1 MSTRTILG
9 ILVALLLLISGYLF
23 YQNSQLKS
31 QSSTQ
36 LTEINEMRSTQ
47 AELDADYQAALES
60 IESMRSDNTEL
71 NALIDNQKEELTAQK
86 KKIDG
91 LIWTRRE
98 LDKAREE
105 ITQFESL
112 TAGYLV
118 QINDLKAKT
127 ELLQSENATL
137 VSTNTTLNENL
148 SMEKDANSKLQE
160 ARAVLVS
167 EKEGL
172 MEENSNLAGIVDVG
186 SVIKVNWM
194 SFDGGN
200 INDDGSFK
208 VRKRAKKMETLR
220 TCFRTET
227 NVIVPAG
234 DETFYLRIVN
244 PNGETL
250 SANDKGSGELVEV
263 STGKEIKYTMS
274 GELTYNN
281 EDTEA
286 CMDWSPSSE
295 PVSGV
300 YNVEIYNKGYKV
312 GTGQFEL

>member
-9 ILVALLLLISGYLF
+9 ILVALLLLLSGYLF
-23 YQNSQLKS
+23 YQNTQLKT

-112 TAGYLV
+112 TSGYLV

-127 ELLQSENATL
+127 EQLESQNATL

-148 SMEKDANSKLQE
+148 SSEKDANAQLQE

-167 EKEGL
+167 EKDVL
-172 MEENSNLAGIVDVG
+172 MEENANLSGIVDVG

-194 SFDGGN
+194 SFDGGS
-200 INDDGSFK
+200 INDDGTFK
-208 VRKRAKKMETLR
+208 VRKRTKKMETLR

-227 NVIVPAG
+227 NVVVPAG
-234 DETFYLRIVN
+234 DETFYLRILN

-250 SANDKGSGELVEV
+250 SANDKGSGEIVDV
-263 STGKEIKYTMS
+263 ATGKSIKYTMS

-286 CMDWSPSSE
+286 CMDWAPSIQ
-295 PVSGV
+295 PADGI

-312 GTGQFEL
+312 GTGQFGL

>member
-9 ILVALLLLISGYLF
+9 ILVALLLLSTGYLF
-23 YQNSQLKS
+23 YQNSQLKTEN
-31 QSSTQ
+31 STQ
-36 LTEINEMRSTQ
+36 MTEINEMRSTQ

-98 LDKAREE
+98 LDKARDE

-112 TAGYLV
+112 TAGYLA
-118 QINDLKAKT
+118 QINDLKART
-127 ELLQSENATL
+127 EQLQSENATL
-137 VSTNTTLNENL
+137 ASTNTTLNENL
-148 SMEKDANSKLQE
+148 TVEKQANTELQE

-167 EKEGL
+167 EKEVL
-172 MEENSNLAGIVDVG
+172 MEENADLSGIVDVG

-194 SFDGGN
+194 SFNGGD
-200 INDDGSFK
+200 INDDGTFK
-208 VRKRAKKMETLR
+208 VRKRTKKMETLR

-250 SANDKGSGELVEV
+250 SANDKGSGELVDVV
-263 STGKEIKYTMS
+263 SGESVRYTMS

-286 CMDWSPSSE
+286 CMDWTPSTE
-295 PVSGV
+295 PVDGV

>member
-1 MSTRTILG
+1 MSTRTIFG
-9 ILVALLLLISGYLF
+9 ILVALLLLLAGYLF
-23 YQNSQLKS
+23 YQNTQLKS
-31 QSSTQ
+31 QNSTQ
-36 LTEINEMRSTQ
+36 LTEMNEMRSTQ

-71 NALIDNQKEELTAQK
+71 NALIDNQKAELTAQK

-127 ELLQSENATL
+127 EQLESQNATL
-137 VSTNTTLNENL
+137 VSTNTTLNNDL
-148 SMEKDANSKLQE
+148 TSAKDDNSKLKE
-160 ARAVLVS
+160 ARAVLMS
-167 EKEGL
+167 EKDVL
-172 MEENSNLAGIVDVG
+172 MNENANLAGIVDVG
-186 SVIKVNWM
+186 SVIKINWM
-194 SFDGGN
+194 SFNGGN

-208 VRKRAKKMETLR
+208 IRKRNKKMETLR
-220 TCFRTET
+220 TCFKTET
-227 NVIVPAG
+227 NVVVPAG
-234 DETFYLRIVN
+234 NETFYLRILN

-250 SANDKGSGELVEV
+250 STSEQGSGEITDI
-263 STGKEIKYTMS
+263 STGKSIKYTMS

-286 CMDWSPSSE
+286 CMDWTPSTQ
-295 PVSGV
+295 PVDGT

>member
-9 ILVALLLLISGYLF
+9 ILVALLLLASGYLF
-23 YQNSQLKS
+23 YQNTELKA
-31 QSSTQ
+31 QNSTQ
-36 LTEINEMRSTQ
+36 VTEMNEMRSTQ

-105 ITQFESL
+105 IAQIESL
-112 TAGYLV
+112 TSGYLV
-118 QINDLKAKT
+118 QISDLKAQT
-127 ELLQSENATL
+127 EQLQSQNATL
-137 VSTNTTLNENL
+137 VSTNSTLNENL
-148 SMEKDANSKLQE
+148 TNEKDANSKLQE

-167 EKEGL
+167 EKEVL
-172 MEENSNLAGIVDVG
+172 MDENSSLSDIVDVG

-194 SFDGGN
+194 SFNGGTV
-200 INDDGSFK
+200 NDDGTLK
-208 VRKRAKKMETLR
+208 TRKRTKKMEMLR

-234 DETFYLRIVN
+234 DETFHLRIVN

-250 SANDKGSGELVEV
+250 SANDKGSGEIVDTQ
-263 STGKEIKYTMS
+263 TGKTIKYTMS

-286 CMDWSPSSE
+286 CMDWTPSSE
-295 PVSGV
+295 PVDGT
-300 YNVEIYNKGYKV
+300 YTVEIYNKGYKV
-312 GTGQFEL
+312 GTGEFEL

>member
-9 ILVALLLLISGYLF
+9 ILVALLLLSTGYLF
-23 YQNSQLKS
+23 YQNSQLKT
-31 QSSTQ
+31 QNSTQ
-36 LTEINEMRSTQ
+36 LTEIAEMRSTQ

-105 ITQFESL
+105 IAQFESL
-112 TAGYLV
+112 TTGYLV

-127 ELLQSENATL
+127 EQLESQNATL
-137 VSTNTTLNENL
+137 VSTNNTLNENL
-148 SMEKDANSKLQE
+148 TVEKDANTKLQE

-167 EKEGL
+167 EKEVL
-172 MEENSNLAGIVDVG
+172 MEENADLSSIVDVG

-194 SFDGGN
+194 SFDGGD

-208 VRKRAKKMETLR
+208 VRKRTKKMKTLR

-250 SANDKGSGELVEV
+250 SANDKGSGEIVNVLSGEAVR
-263 STGKEIKYTMS
+263 YTMS

-286 CMDWSPSSE
+286 CMDWTPSTE
-295 PVSGV
+295 PLDGV